1 LVILE
6 NYGQSTICGR
16 FLPRFLLTGSFRL
29 FVMCSI
35 RHVLDMTPDL
45 FFSAAEFLQ
54 ALLDFLDVRAAGLLL
69 LRMCRRTVP
78 WGYA

>member
-1 LVILE
+1 MAGNHHVVDLVPEPARTTPGNVLVIVE

-35 RHVLDMTPDL
+35 
-45 FFSAAEFLQ
+45 
-54 ALLDFLDVRAAGLLL
+54 
-69 LRMCRRTVP
+69 
-78 WGYA
+78 